1 MKRLSKTFLYT
12 YIFFLSGAYLFAYYN
27 NLDYPSFEFLFFFT
41 IIIFGIVMG
50 EFIGEIVYHHHFPL
64 LRIKKYEL
72 RIKSILNLK
81 MVLKL
86 IFIIGIIYILVYVKL
101 NSNSTNLLIIPQEI
115 ALNRYTI
122 GLIIPW
128 YLKIIKVII
137 YSGML
142 ISAILLGFGINI
154 KEIYYSPFIILL
166 EGLLSA
172 GKSGFLFGLVLFL
185 AFYFS
190 TKAIRGEKF
199 KLKIFKTLKYASYLS
214 VFLFFA
220 QVGRLKVLSSEI
232 YFGVVNRLLSY
243 AFSPIL
249 AFNQWFNQWF
259 NQSFNQE
266 LSYGKF
272 TFAGLADLFNIST
285 RDDGVFQNKAY
296 LSNEIFTNVY
306 TAFRSLIMDFGI
318 FGSFF
323 FCIIIASLFGYLRLA
338 IERGKL
344 FGAIFIL
351 SLILSFFLWS
361 FFGSLFAYN
370 TYFFSSILS
379 YYLWTISVKIK

>member
-1 MKRLSKTFLYT
+1 MKRLSITFLYT
-12 YIFFLSGAYLFAYYN
+12 FIFFLSGAYIFAYYN

-41 IIIFGIVMG
+41 IIFFGIVIG
-50 EFIGEIVYHHHFPL
+50 ELIGEIVYHHHFPL

-72 RIKSILNLK
+72 SIKSILYLK
-81 MVLKL
+81 RVLKL
-86 IFIIGIIYILVYVKL
+86 IFVIGIIYILVYVKL
-101 NSNSTNLLIIPQEI
+101 NSNSTDLLIIPQEI
-115 ALNRYTI
+115 ALKRYTI
-122 GLIIPW
+122 GLITPW
-128 YLKIIKVII
+128 YLKIIKVVI
-137 YSGML
+137 YSGMI
-142 ISAILLGFGINI
+142 ISAILLAFGINA
-154 KEIYYSPFIILL
+154 KEIYYSPLIILF

-172 GKSGFLFGLVLFL
+172 GKSGFLFGLVLFI

-190 TKAIRGEKF
+190 TRAIRGEKF
-199 KLKIFKTLKYASYLS
+199 KLKIFKTLKYATYLS

-232 YFGVVNRLLSY
+232 YIGVVNRLLSY

-249 AFNQWFNQWF
+249 AFNQWFDQAF
-259 NQSFNQE
+259 NQD

-272 TFAGLADLFNIST
+272 TFAGLANLFNIFT
-285 RDDGVFQNKAY
+285 REDGVFQNKAY

-306 TAFRSLIMDFGI
+306 TAFRSLIMDYGI
-318 FGSFF
+318 FGSIL

-344 FGAIFIL
+344 FGAIFIF

-361 FFGSLFAYN
+361 FFGSFFAYN
-370 TYFFSSILS
+370 TYFFSSIFA
-379 YYLWTISVKIK
+379 YYLWTITLKIK